1 MPTGIII
8 LGSPGAGKTTL
19 GQQTAAALD
28 FRFIDIDEY
37 IWRMDT
43 PRPFTVMYSRAEK
56 IDRLMDAIHPTAHFV
71 MAGSMYSIHEHF
83 DSFFELAVFLH
94 ADAKL
99 RAARVHARV
108 HARELERF
116 GSRVL
121 AGGDLYEDHQHFLT
135 EVEGYDDGI
144 GGATLAQHQAWIAS
158 LRCNVIR
165 LDGADALEKNVQ
177 AIISAYENR

>member
-19 GQQTAAALD
+19 GQRTAAALG
-28 FRFIDIDEY
+28 FSFIDIDEY
-37 IWRMDT
+37 IWRTDT
-43 PRPFTVMYSRAEK
+43 PRPFTVLYSRAEK
-56 IDRLMDAIHPTAHFV
+56 IDRLMDAIRPTAHFV
-71 MAGSMYSIHEHF
+71 MAGSMYSVHEHF
-83 DSFFELAVFLH
+83 DPFFELAVFLR

-99 RAARVHARV
+99 RAARV

-121 AGGDLYEDHQHFLT
+121 AGGDLYEDHQRFLT
-135 EVEGYDDGI
+135 EVEGYDNGV

-165 LDGADALEKNVQ
+165 LNGADALEKNVQ
-177 AIISAYENR
+177 AIVSAYENR

>member
-1 MPTGIII
+1 MSTGIII

-19 GQQTAAALD
+19 GQRTAAELGFA
-28 FRFIDIDEY
+28 FVDIDDC

-43 PRPFTVMYSRAEK
+43 PRPFAAMYSKAEK
-56 IDRLMDAIHPTAHFV
+56 IQRLMDAIRPTTHFV

-83 DSFFELAVFLH
+83 DPFFELAVFLH

-99 RAARVHARV
+99 RAARV

-121 AGGDLYEDHQHFLT
+121 AGGDLYEDHQRFLT
-135 EVEGYDDGI
+135 EVEGYDDGV

-165 LDGADALEKNVQ
+165 LNGADALEKNVQ
-177 AIISAYENR
+177 AIVSAYENR